1 MEMTMEDMMA
11 EEIREHDAA
20 ERAGLFDCPALS
32 VADRAHNTAYTPDDY
47 EVARAYAGDR
57 TAGDCGH
64 TYAERMADFD
74 RWRRRHDAM
83 VMTNAIAIAFGLDAG
98 DRERLRARLDD
109 IDVYSDEEVRWVL
122 MNRMRSRTMVVS
134 RLSPERIDADSLDGH
149 EGAPMASPA
158 VDADD
163 GDTGDEPASTG
174 AHALRGPA
182 VPVYERLI

>member
-11 EEIREHDAA
+11 EEIRQHDAA
-20 ERAGLFDCPALS
+20 ERAGLFDCPPS
-32 VADRAHNTAYTPDDY
+32 S
-47 EVARAYAGDR
+47 
-57 TAGDCGH
+57 
-64 TYAERMADFD
+64 MADFD
-74 RWRRRHDAM
+74 RWRRRHEAM
-83 VMTNAIAIAFGLDAG
+83 VMTNVIAIAFGLDAG
-98 DRERLRARLDD
+98 DRERLRARLDN

-149 EGAPMASPA
+149 EGEPMASLA
-158 VDADD
+158 VAADD

>member
-11 EEIREHDAA
+11 EEIRQHDAA
-20 ERAGLFDCPALS
+20 ERAGLFDCPPS
-32 VADRAHNTAYTPDDY
+32 S
-47 EVARAYAGDR
+47 
-57 TAGDCGH
+57 
-64 TYAERMADFD
+64 MADFD

-83 VMTNAIAIAFGLDAG
+83 VMTNVIAIAFGLDAG
-98 DRERLRARLDD
+98 DRERLRARLDN

-122 MNRMRSRTMVVS
+122 TNYMRSRTT
-134 RLSPERIDADSLDGH
+134 PATERIDADSLDGH
-149 EGAPMASPA
+149 EGTPMTSPA

-182 VPVYERLI
+182 VPVYEFRW